1 VRTQSAAVLPAQRTG
16 DSVGWP
22 QMARETHRGLL
33 LIGALKLVKALGL
46 FIVGLGLLSL
56 LHRNAAEVVG
66 HVVGFFRLDAHTRL
80 IDELLAK
87 IAGIDHRTMRRL
99 GVGTLLYAIVF
110 AIEGVG
116 LLLGKTWAE
125 YMTAGVTV
133 SFLPIEV
140 YELVEHPSVP
150 KVLLLL
156 INVAV
161 VLYLVLQIRRRRADE
176 QLAAQTHSTV
186 PSP

>member
-1 VRTQSAAVLPAQRTG
+1 
-16 DSVGWP
+16 
-22 QMARETHRGLL
+22 MARDTHRGLL

-46 FIVGLGLLSL
+46 FIVGFGLLSL

-66 HVVGFFRLDAHTRL
+66 HVVGFFRLDVHARL
-80 IDELLAK
+80 IDELLSK

-110 AIEGVG
+110 AVEGVG

-125 YMTAGVTV
+125 YMTTGVTV

-140 YELVEHPSVP
+140 YELVEHPSVT
-150 KVLLLL
+150 KALLVL

-161 VLYLVLQIRRRRADE
+161 VLYLVRQIRRRRAE
-176 QLAAQTHSTV
+176 QRFVAQTRPTAS
-186 PSP
+186 SS